1 MKRYGLLVVNT
12 MSEHVELT
20 NPVEL
25 SVGGMGGH
33 IFRRSIHLGMSFLPL
48 IYFDYAES
56 VSDKIGLTLPQFVS
70 VAIFTLFVLEGLR
83 LGFGIT
89 IYGQREYEANQISA
103 LGWGAFGIGMV
114 FLMAPT
120 EAYAWPLILSLSLG
134 DPLLGELRRRGMT
147 SRDVIVTSTVF
158 LFFVWIACWHLFGT
172 PFWMAFIF
180 APLCIAAEWPRLRYI
195 DDNATMV
202 LIPLGM
208 ILLFEP
214 FLQLI

>member
-1 MKRYGLLVVNT
+1 